1 MDSHPTE
8 NIEQVLLGFKTG
20 ALYCK
25 NKKEK
30 RVGNRVVNIL
40 EQRVYYT
47 CYQMQ
52 HFKTFFFDQ

>member
-1 MDSHPTE
+1 MHKMDSHPTE
-8 NIEQVLLGFKTG
+8 NIEQVLLGFKTE

-30 RVGNRVVNIL
+30 RAGNRVVNIL

-47 CYQMQ
+47 K
-52 HFKTFFFDQ
+52 FNISKLFFVQ